1 MISDETL
8 YLQSQVNELKKNYE
22 EVSSYNKSIE
32 KFKFVFAPSQT
43 SFVKS
48 LNFKCFEKFV
58 KVKFR
63 CKQNQTNLF
72 YINLN
77 SVTIF
82 KSSEKNFSNEFVL
95 ECNKSNTL
103 EIYFEGETGTINVF
117 LEIFGAI
124 ELLAH
129 KSMSLVKLNSKY
141 YALSDNGDAKLDGFE
156 SLEKLESG
164 EGSDLNIQGFIS
176 NCCKYNL
183 TEFEVSDSIILL
195 EDNSKYY
202 MQSVLDETKAKT
214 LVLEN
219 GKAYAVFPIL
229 DATYSYGLLYKA
241 NSNLKIKYFKS
252 DNTSDK
258 EADLDFNLKFDIKKA
273 GAMNQEIK
281 TSGHYGFWF
290 IDAND
295 DAYIVFSKVDEVGE
309 TNSFYEPVYV
319 GKSLHLN
326 IYLYN
331 NKILSFS
338 SVNNCVV
345 YSEYTLTFSVGLV
358 LLTKTELEKYKN
370 AEFGFVV
377 ADEKLLY
384 SNGYLTYL
392 K

>member
-1 MISDETL
+1 MISDETI

-43 SFVKS
+43 AFVKS

-82 KSSEKNFSNEFVL
+82 KSGEKNFSSELVL

-124 ELLAH
+124 ELLAP

-141 YALSDNGDAKLDGFE
+141 YALSNNGDAKLDCFE
-156 SLEKLESG
+156 SLENLESG
-164 EGSDLNIQGFIS
+164 DGSNLNIQGFIS

-183 TEFEVSDSIILL
+183 TEFGVSDLIVLL

-202 MQSVLDETKAKT
+202 VQSVLDETNTKT

-229 DATYSYGLLYKA
+229 DATYSYGLLYKS
-241 NSNLKIKYFKS
+241 NGNLKVKYFKL

-273 GAMNQEIK
+273 GAINQEIK
-281 TSGHYGFWF
+281 TSGH
-290 IDAND
+290 
-295 DAYIVFSKVDEVGE
+295 
-309 TNSFYEPVYV
+309 
-319 GKSLHLN
+319 
-326 IYLYN
+326 
-331 NKILSFS
+331 
-338 SVNNCVV
+338 
-345 YSEYTLTFSVGLV
+345 
-358 LLTKTELEKYKN
+358 
-370 AEFGFVV
+370 
-377 ADEKLLY
+377 
-384 SNGYLTYL
+384 
-392 K
+392 